1 MANAQNKRVKA
12 LYNIKEATQFIED
25 WRSGKSC
32 KFKPGDVVE
41 GIGDSNRIGVI
52 QFGLAKVG
60 TYQTK
65 WWIGPKAW
73 DVLEGE
79 ANENSIKLS
88 TRPNPLKY
96 KYSDMVPGPSSD
108 AIDKLNARIKI
119 SDDLRAKNRTGK
131 EVDRYIAVLEEDLN
145 YKKEMKKQ
153 EEKDKVVP
161 DEDDDDVPTPIA
173 EIDPVAE
180 KREKIISEE

>member
-25 WRSGKSC
+25 WRNGKSC
-32 KFKPGDVVE
+32 KFHPGDVVE
-41 GIGDSNRIGVI
+41 GIGDANRIGVI

-65 WWIGPKAW
+65 WWIGPNPW
-73 DVLEGE
+73 DFIEGE
-79 ANENSIKLS
+79 ANEKSIKLS
-88 TRPNPLKY
+88 NKPNPLKY

-108 AIDKLNARIKI
+108 AIDILNERIRK
-119 SDDLRAKNRTGK
+119 SDELRAKSRTGK
-131 EVDRYIAVLEEDLN
+131 EVDRYIAVLEEDMN
-145 YKKEMKKQ
+145 YKREMKKM

-161 DEDDDDVPTPIA
+161 DEDDDDIATPIA

-180 KREKIISEE
+180 KRERIISEE